1 MELYDVMEKR
11 RTIRDFTGEIVSDD
25 VLTRVLNAAFY
36 APTNDHMRQF
46 EFVVVKGGEKIAEIV
61 ADFDKNYNLVLD
73 GIHAEAAKGNIDKDK
88 YDMFLHAVPRQKRM
102 LIESGCIVLPY
113 FRQQGC
119 PLLEPGKLHGL
130 NFFASAWAALENI
143 FLAAANEGLATCI
156 HIPMGDEVER
166 INAMVAAPKDYE
178 LTCVLAIGY
187 AKPDA
192 HICKQKEI
200 SVRDRIH
207 TDKW

>member
-1 MELYDVMEKR
+1 MELYEVLEKR
-11 RTIRDFTGEIVSDD
+11 RTIRDFTGEIVSDEL
-25 VLTRVLNAAFY
+25 LTKVLNAALF

-46 EFVVVKGGEKIAEIV
+46 EFVVVKGGENIARLV

-113 FRQQGC
+113 FRQGGC
-119 PLLEPGKLHGL
+119 PLLQPEKLHGL
-130 NFFASAWAALENI
+130 NFFASAWAALENV
-143 FLAAANEGLATCI
+143 FLAATAEGLATCI
-156 HIPMGDEVER
+156 HIPIGDEVES
-166 INAMVAAPKDYE
+166 INKAVGAPADYE

-187 AKPDA
+187 AAPDA

-200 SVRDRIH
+200 DIRDHIH
-207 TDKW
+207 VEKW